1 MINPKY
7 QFMYIW
13 DFMQR
18 NTMINVGIRGPD
30 DFDASQ
36 IKAELSEDKSSIR
49 VFIPEEPP
57 LIAGKLF
64 KPATGIATKAQKNT
78 FILAIST
85 NSDEP
90 WPSICIGPHIET
102 KQIDPLTAFS
112 IFKVNSEAKDPK
124 IVKIGME
131 FLMHAISLGFFPALL
146 AGYDI
151 YHNGTAEN
159 QKNAEEYLKIAAEKY
174 NSHQA
179 HFQIGLN
186 IIDKNGSIEEALKHF
201 EVSAKQGNIYAKSFV
216 GFILSP
222 LSDFVYANKDPKRAS
237 LLFEEVLSKDN
248 DPTTM
253 HEYAKLLYEG
263 VGIEKNEKRALELQ
277 AKAKKLVPGV
287 PDLKKIEKKVE
298 ETQKPKEKEEA
309 KKEIKVEE
317 PKKQEE
323 VPKEQKKEETTSK
336 PIKAPVKKSPEM
348 LRLDA
353 INKKVDALAAQVA
366 SMNEKL
372 DLLIS
377 LVQKDQK

>member
-18 NTMINVGIRGPD
+18 KTMINVGIRCPE

-49 VFIPEEPP
+49 VFIPQEPP
-57 LIAGKLF
+57 LIAGKLY
-64 KPATGIATKAQKNT
+64 KQATGIATKAQKNT

-85 NSDEP
+85 NSEEQ
-90 WPSICIGPHIET
+90 WPTICIGPHVET
-102 KQIDPLTAFS
+102 QQIDPLTAFS
-112 IFKVNSEAKDPK
+112 IYKINSQAKDPK
-124 IVKIGME
+124 IIKIGMD

-146 AGYDI
+146 SGYDI
-151 YHNGTAEN
+151 FHNGDAES
-159 QKNAEEYLKIAAEKY
+159 QKNADEYLRIAAEKY

-186 IIDKNGSIEEALKHF
+186 IIDKNGSIEEALMHF
-201 EVSAKQGNIYAKSFV
+201 ENAAKQGNIYAKSFV

-222 LSDFVYANKDPKRAS
+222 ASDFAYQKKDPKRAS
-237 LLFEEVLSKDN
+237 LLFEEVLNKED

-263 VGIEKNEKRALELQ
+263 IGIEKNEKRALELQ
-277 AKAKKLVPGV
+277 AKATKLVPGV
-287 PDLKKIEKKVE
+287 PDLKKAEKKINKVQKLEENEEARKEVE
-298 ETQKPKEKEEA
+298 ETN
-309 KKEIKVEE
+309 
-317 PKKQEE
+317 KQEE
-323 VPKEQKKEETTSK
+323 TPKEPLKEETVAK
-336 PIKAPVKKSPEM
+336 PVKTTVKKSPEM

-366 SMNEKL
+366 SMNEKI
-372 DLLIS
+372 DLLVS
-377 LVQKDQK
+377 LVQKIQK